1 MDKHFTQALK
11 VLKTPKDIIRWA
23 VSQFHEAGL
32 YFGHGT
38 DNAWDEARYLV
49 TYALNLP
56 WSVANEWLDTQ
67 LTAIERKQV
76 LKLIK
81 KRIKKRLPA
90 PYITGEAW
98 FCGLPF
104 FVDQRVLIPRSPV
117 GELIDKDFY
126 PWRHGQVNR
135 VLDLCCGSG
144 CIGIAA
150 AYQYPDAEV
159 VLSDLSDDALAVA
172 ETNLDV
178 HALWERAELIKSDL
192 FNEVA
197 GRFDLILTNP
207 PYVDQEDMD
216 ALPKEYRHE
225 PRMALAAGDD
235 GLDLVRN
242 ILKKAAD
249 YMNEDALLIV
259 EVGNSWVH
267 MEEAFPM
274 VPFTWVEFERGG
286 HGVFVMTRAEL
297 LQYQDAFK

>member
-23 VSQFHEAGL
+23 VSQFHEADL

-56 WSVANEWLDTQ
+56 WSVADEWLDTQ

-297 LQYQDAFK
+297 LQYQDAF